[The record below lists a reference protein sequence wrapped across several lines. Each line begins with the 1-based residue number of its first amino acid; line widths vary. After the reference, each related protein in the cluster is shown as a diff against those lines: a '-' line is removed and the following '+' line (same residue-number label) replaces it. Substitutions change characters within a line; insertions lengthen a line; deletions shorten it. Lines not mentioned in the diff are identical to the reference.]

1 MRQSAG
7 KCEFVCARVCAC
19 RYVEGE
25 RLKSRHTADGVGWRE
40 TEGLEDED
48 ESKSGM
54 LYK

>member
-7 KCEFVCARVCAC
+7 KCACVCAC

-25 RLKSRHTADGVGWRE
+25 RFKSRHTVDWVGLRE
-40 TEGLEDED
+40 SEGLEDEN